1 MVVPVLTSDDGF
13 YAINNQ
19 FLADGPKGFTEFKMV
34 ENEEMF
40 IRIDLPGVPDDGV
53 RVTIDPTRKTV
64 SISAKAPKE
73 HKHDSSPRIY
83 LTATGL
89 VCKCCSISNF
99 TSHMCDGVLRLLL
112 FKRQS
117 TSNRSSSISFLGGPD
132 FRDDLRSYGP
142 HKFPHASD
150 PFGNIFN
157 CCDIC
162 GADPTLTG
170 RVLKPHPCV
179 LQGSEMAYESKK
191 LQNGSLYVRVDMP
204 GVPKDRFTI
213 SVTNGRVMVTGEAPA
228 VSHDSGGRFY
238 SGDVAMLDT
247 LISIPSR
254 RIKTIAKNGV
264 IRLIIPPV

>member
-117 TSNRSSSISFLGGPD
+117 TSNRSSSIY
-132 FRDDLRSYGP
+132 LRSYGP

-150 PFGNIFN
+150 PF
-157 CCDIC
+157 
-162 GADPTLTG
+162 DPTLTG